1 MVTIAITYFVRVALN
16 RAIYNELIDTKFDD
30 FLKGLVGYFLNFK
43 SLCNTLYITKED
55 SLFQSKESKSVHHM
69 WRSNGRKSSK
79 KVCYLLL
86 CALTF
91 LVIIVILYGC
101 KIKCVNLLDMR
112 K

>member
-1 MVTIAITYFVRVALN
+1 MVTIAITYFVRAALN
-16 RAIYNELIDTKFDD
+16 RAICNELIDTKFDD
-30 FLKGLVGYFLNFK
+30 FLKGLAGYFLNFK

-55 SLFQSKESKSVHHM
+55 SLLQSKSKSVHHM
-69 WRSNGRKSSK
+69 WRSNGRKSLK

-91 LVIIVILYGC
+91 LVVIVILYGC